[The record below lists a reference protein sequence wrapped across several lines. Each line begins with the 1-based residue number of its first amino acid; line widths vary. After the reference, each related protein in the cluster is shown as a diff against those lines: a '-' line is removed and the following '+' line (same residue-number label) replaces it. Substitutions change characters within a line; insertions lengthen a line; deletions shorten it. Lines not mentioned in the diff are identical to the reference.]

1 MPTFITFLH
10 YTQQGMENIKDGPTR
25 LEKAK
30 EVFKAMGAEIKCF
43 YLTMG
48 RFDAAVVIEAPDDE
62 TIAKVTLT
70 IGSQGNISTETLRAF
85 PEDEYRKIIAALP

>member
-1 MPTFITFLH
+1 MPTFITLLR
-10 YTQQGMENIKDGPTR
+10 YTQQGMKNIKDGPAR
-25 LEKAK
+25 LDKAK
-30 EVFKAMGAEIKCF
+30 QAFKAMGAEIKGF

-62 TIAKVTLT
+62 TIAKATLA

-85 PEDEYRKIIAALP
+85 PENEYRKIIAALP